1 MTNAFIRASAARK
14 VGPDY
19 DWTFTTTYKG
29 TLCTASGD
37 TEAPLHE
44 GLVTETEEKID
55 LDRLR
60 RPEAMLF
67 FDEVVL
73 FEDELADNG
82 VSFLSVKV
90 VCSRAEKRALSRNSI
105 FSIV

>member
-1 MTNAFIRASAARK
+1 MGRASAARK

-29 TLCTASGD
+29 TLLPEGSDETAS
-37 TEAPLHE
+37 TAECSA
-44 GLVTETEEKID
+44 ETEDKID
-55 LDRLR
+55 LNRLR
-60 RPEAMLF
+60 APEPMLF

-82 VSFLSVKV
+82 ISFLSAKV
-90 VCSRAEKRALSRNSI
+90 VRASCSPSCRVECQLT
-105 FSIV
+105 